1 MKAARWVR
9 MTTAALALL
18 AIVPSTASAQ
28 IGAGCT
34 LTNFL
39 QQGFTA
45 CPPGSVV
52 TPLGL
57 PVTPQ
62 GVVVNPQGLI
72 LTPQGQLL
80 TPQGQLVDL
89 QGHNGSSH
97 GQLVSCMARNTPPG
111 HGQDMREVA
120 REGENADIA
129 DLTVQG
135 AAAFAVCLTELNNSA
150 LTSTGVLPTF
160 IPNLNQVVDDDHG
173 RRGRGGDDDGNRNRG
188 RGNDDGNRGNRGGD
202 DDGNRGRGRGR

>member
-1 MKAARWVR
+1 MRAAEWFR
-9 MTTAALALL
+9 MTAVALALL
-18 AIVPSTASAQ
+18 AVVPGTASAQ

-39 QQGFTA
+39 LQGFSA

-62 GVVVNPQGLI
+62 GVLVNPQGLI

-89 QGHNGSSH
+89 QGHDGNSH

-111 HGQDMREVA
+111 PGHGQDMREVA
-120 REGENADIA
+120 REGEDADLA
-129 DLTVQG
+129 DLTGPG
-135 AAAFAVCLTELNNSA
+135 AVAFALCQAELNNSA
-150 LTSTGVLPTF
+150 LTSTGVLPNF
-160 IPNLNQVVDDDHG
+160 VPNLVPNHG
-173 RRGRGGDDDGNRNRG
+173 RGQ
-188 RGNDDGNRGNRGGD
+188 NDDNDRGPGQGRGNRGGGHD
-202 DDGNRGRGRGR
+202 NSGPGRGNGRGR